1 MIGYKEK
8 KGETM
13 DRLYDLFG
21 PTAVHVAEI
30 LLRVLISLI
39 VLLIVLWVAGRLFRR
54 TERKLLACGRD
65 VTYLRYLRYVVR
77 VLLSVMILAGAL
89 RDVPGMNT
97 LFASLLAGSGIVAV
111 TVGLASQQAIGNLV
125 SGVMLLLFR
134 PFKVGD
140 TIRYLSNDI
149 TGVIEEIGLRHT
161 TIRTLENKRLFVPN
175 NLMNS
180 NVVENFSAEN
190 PAVTFCLEVDIP
202 YEVDTARAMELM
214 SRAIAAHPDFTDRR
228 SEEAKA
234 ENKPAVPVRI
244 QALGGNAVKLHTWI
258 WAKNSTAAIQLK
270 SDLLLAV
277 KNSFQE
283 ADIGIK

>member
-1 MIGYKEK
+1 
-8 KGETM
+8 M

-21 PTAVHVAEI
+21 PTAVQVTEI

-39 VLLIVLWVAGRLFRR
+39 ILLIALWLVGRLFRR
-54 TERKLLACGRD
+54 TERKLIASGRD

-77 VLLSVMILAGAL
+77 VVIAVAILAGAL

-111 TVGLASQQAIGNLV
+111 TVGLASQQAIGNIV
-125 SGVMLLLFR
+125 SGVMLLMFR

-140 TIRYLSNDI
+140 TIRYLSNDV

-214 SRAIAAHPDFTDRR
+214 SRAIGQHPDFTDRR
-228 SEEAKA
+228 SEADKA

-244 QALGGNAVKLHTWI
+244 QALGGNVVTLHTWI